1 MSDVEV
7 SKKAIA
13 KELLERGKKNGM
25 LSFKE
30 IMDAFEVVDIGP
42 DQIDKIYETI
52 EKAGIEIVGDIDKEL
67 EEIELASEEE
77 IEDLSV
83 PEGVNIDDHVK
94 MYLKEIGKVP
104 LLDADEEIELA
115 KRMAEGRSGGK
126 TPPCGGE
133 SASCS

>member
-67 EEIELASEEE
+67 EEIELRARKKLRIYRFRKESTST
-77 IEDLSV
+77 ITSRCTSRRSARSRCLTRTRRLS
-83 PEGVNIDDHVK
+83 
-94 MYLKEIGKVP
+94 LQ
-104 LLDADEEIELA
+104 
-115 KRMAEGRSGGK
+115 SGWQRAIRRQNAALRRRI
-126 TPPCGGE
+126 CVL
-133 SASCS
+133 